1 MNISITYMNINNIIL
16 ILINLFDINNIIIK
30 ITKLLYIDINNKYS
44 NKF

>member
-1 MNISITYMNINNIIL
+1 MNISITYMNINNIIQ
-16 ILINLFDINNIIIK
+16 ILINLVDINNIIIK